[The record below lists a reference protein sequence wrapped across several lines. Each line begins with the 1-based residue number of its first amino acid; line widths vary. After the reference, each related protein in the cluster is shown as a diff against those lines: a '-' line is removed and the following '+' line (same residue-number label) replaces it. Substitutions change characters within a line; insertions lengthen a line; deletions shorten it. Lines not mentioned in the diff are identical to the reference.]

1 MRAAQSLSRNY
12 SHGKSRKAVPDRH
25 GFERPQV
32 ARDLK
37 AAGLEVEEKL
47 DAVGI
52 VTGKSHAKS
61 VGRLRKVRGVVD
73 VSPDHKVD
81 IGPPDAPISW

>member
-1 MRAAQSLSRNY
+1 MAKATKQSLIVTVSKDRNINNI
-12 SHGKSRKAVPDRH
+12 
-25 GFERPQV
+25 

-37 AAGLEVEEKL
+37 AAGLEVVQKL
-47 DAVGI
+47 DAIGI
-52 VTGKSHAKS
+52 VTGKAHAKS
-61 VGRLRKVRGVVD
+61 VARLRKVSGVVD